1 MPIHLDL
8 KDRGPGEVHLV
19 LKNKNSKKISLA
31 IRKTLDGNLLIPQH
45 HSIHIVIMPDKGKI
59 ITFPKEEYNDECYAD
74 QDDLFKFL
82 TSSGVIKSD
91 SVNGGNIYGSLEAM
105 FPTEKIGDEEPIEVI
120 MLNLHNFLEKYK
132 IKHSINKKYVDD
144 LENQLLDPSE
154 EETTELGEVPEEE
167 FKGSIPKWG
176 FPTRG
181 VYRYNY

>member
-8 KDRGPGEVHLV
+8 KDRPAGDINLV
-19 LKNKNSKKISLA
+19 LKDKNSKKIFLA
-31 IRKTLDGNLLIPQH
+31 IRKTLDGNLLVQEH
-45 HSIHIVIMPDKGKI
+45 HSMYIVIMPDKGKI

-74 QDDLFKFL
+74 QDDLYKFL
-82 TSSGVIKSD
+82 TSSGVIKND
-91 SVNGGNIYGSLEAM
+91 SVNGSNIYGSLEAT
-105 FPTEKIGDEEPIEVI
+105 FPTEKIGEEEPIEVI
-120 MLNLHNFLEKYK
+120 MLNIHNFLQKYK

-144 LENQLLDPSE
+144 LENQLLEPNE
-154 EETTELGEVPEEE
+154 EESTDLGEVPEEE